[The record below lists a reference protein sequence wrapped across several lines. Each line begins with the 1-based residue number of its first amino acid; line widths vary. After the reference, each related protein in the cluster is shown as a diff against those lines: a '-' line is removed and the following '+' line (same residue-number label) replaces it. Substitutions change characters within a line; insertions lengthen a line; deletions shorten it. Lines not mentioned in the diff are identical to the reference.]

1 MSNLGD
7 FKRGLTA
14 LAQATG
20 GLATINQA
28 FSVPIGYAKTA
39 ADGMASTTTAATLFW
54 VNPFDFALKIVS
66 ARLVSAS
73 ALTADATNY
82 GTVLVQVDD
91 GANGTPAT
99 ALTWETS
106 LTGTGNWVAD
116 TAESATV
123 TAANAVI
130 AAGACLHFTI
140 TKAGSG
146 VVIPALF
153 IQIVA
158 ERAE

>member
-20 GLATINQA
+20 GLATINQMV
-28 FSVPIGYAKTA
+28 SVAIPYAKTA
-39 ADGMASTTTAATLFW
+39 ADGMASTTTADTLFW
-54 VNPFDFALKIVS
+54 INPFDFSLKIVS

-73 ALTADATNY
+73 ALTADAANY
-82 GTVLVQVDD
+82 ATITVKVDD

-106 LTGTGNWVAD
+106 LTGTGSWVAD
-116 TAESATV
+116 TGESATV
-123 TAANAVI
+123 TAANAVVV
-130 AAGACLHFTI
+130 AGGCLHFNI
-140 TKAGSG
+140 AKAGTG
-146 VVIPALF
+146 VVVPALF